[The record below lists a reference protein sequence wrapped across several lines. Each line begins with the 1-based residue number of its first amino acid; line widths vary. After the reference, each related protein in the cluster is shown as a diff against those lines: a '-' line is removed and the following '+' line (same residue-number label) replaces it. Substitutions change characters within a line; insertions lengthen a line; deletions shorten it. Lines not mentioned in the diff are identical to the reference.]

1 MTPSAAPMHQ
11 TVDDRVRRLVA
22 LHFDPDAGSRYWVR
36 RAAELGLSPQRDLQ
50 SEADLLRL
58 GPMDASAL
66 ADRPVE
72 DFVPARVLAG
82 GRQHLLTAE
91 TGGTS
96 GRPKFAIHR
105 RDEFLQAFVA
115 PFVAAAD
122 RCGFPRG
129 LNWLFLGPTGPHVIG
144 QAARACAEAMGSMG
158 PFCVDFD
165 PRWARSLVEGSFSRT
180 RYLQHI
186 EEQALRVLDSQEIGV
201 LFATP
206 PVLASLGAKVPPERR
221 SGIRGIHFGG
231 MPVSAQLR
239 AELAELFPSA
249 IMLSGYGNT
258 LFGMMP
264 ELAYDPSAGID
275 YFPHGLRLLVR
286 LVEMGTA
293 GEGDRLGRLV
303 PPGQRGQVVVTR
315 LDEAQ
320 LIVNM
325 FERDSALRLPPRDD
339 AGPDF
344 AREGLRD
351 VQPIVV
357 ERTKPPGGLY

>member
-1 MTPSAAPMHQ
+1 MTSCASPVRETADA
-11 TVDDRVRRLVA
+11 RVRRLAA

-36 RAAELGLSPQRDLQ
+36 RARQLGLCPQRDLQ
-50 SEADLLRL
+50 CEADLLRL

-72 DFVPARVLAG
+72 EFVSARVLAG
-82 GRQHLLTAE
+82 GRERLIPVE

-96 GRPKFAIHR
+96 GRPKFAVHR

-115 PFVAAAD
+115 PFVAAAI
-122 RCGFPRG
+122 RCRFPREV
-129 LNWLFLGPTGPHVIG
+129 NWLFLGPTGPHVIG

-165 PRWARSLVEGSFSRT
+165 PRWARSLVDGSFSRG

-186 EEQALRVLDSQEIGV
+186 QEQALRVLAAQEIGV

-206 PVLASLGAKVPPERR
+206 PVLASLGAKIPPERR
-221 SGIRGIHFGG
+221 TRIRGIHFGG
-231 MPVSAQLR
+231 MPVSGELR
-239 AELAELFPSA
+239 AELASLFPNA
-249 IMLSGYGNT
+249 VLLSGYGNT

-264 ELAYDPSAGID
+264 ELAYDPSTGID
-275 YFPHGLRLLVR
+275 YFPHGQRLLVR
-286 LVEMGTA
+286 LVELGA
-293 GEGDRLGRLV
+293 DADADRLCRPV
-303 PPGQRGQVVVTR
+303 APGERGQVVVTR

-325 FERDSALRLPPRDD
+325 FERDSAVRLPPCED
-339 AGPDF
+339 AGQEF
-344 AREGLRD
+344 TREGLRD
-351 VQPIVV
+351 VQPIVA

>member
-1 MTPSAAPMHQ
+1 MTSRAARTSETPDQ
-11 TVDDRVRRLVA
+11 RVRRLVA
-22 LHFDPDAGSRYWVR
+22 LHFHPETGSRYWVR
-36 RAAELGLSPQRDLQ
+36 RAARLGLSPQRDLQ

-66 ADRPVE
+66 ADRAVE
-72 DFVPARVLAG
+72 EFVPAGVLAG
-82 GRQHLLTAE
+82 GRAGLVPVE

-96 GRPKFAIHR
+96 GRPKFAVHR

-115 PFVAAAD
+115 PFVAAAA
-122 RCGFPRG
+122 RCGFPREV
-129 LNWLFLGPTGPHVIG
+129 NWLFLGPTGPHVID

-165 PRWARSLVEGSFSRT
+165 PRWARALVEGSFSRT
-180 RYLQHI
+180 RYLRHI
-186 EEQALRVLDSQEIGV
+186 EEQALRVLAAQEIGV

-206 PVLASLGAKVPPERR
+206 PVLASLGAKVEPPCRQR
-221 SGIRGIHFGG
+221 IRGIHFGG
-231 MPVSAQLR
+231 MCVSSQLR
-239 AELAELFPSA
+239 AELAELFPNA
-249 IMLSGYGNT
+249 VLLSGYGNT

-264 ELAYDPSAGID
+264 ELAYDPRRGID
-275 YFPHGLRLLVR
+275 YFPHGARLLVR
-286 LVEMGTA
+286 LVET
-293 GEGDRLGRLV
+293 GEGGEADRLGRPV
-303 PPGQRGQVVVTR
+303 ATGQRGQVVVTR

-325 FERDSALRLPPRDD
+325 FERDSAVRLPPPAD

-344 AREGLRD
+344 VRDGLRD
-351 VQPIVV
+351 VQPIVT